1 MTKKDNIYNYFEG
14 KINDENPKANGF
26 ESTKPQNEKAERNLY
41 NDRINDIDK
50 EMNRRDSYQGI
61 KYNKKSA

>member
-1 MTKKDNIYNYFEG
+1 MISELVEPSWLIKKTTI
-14 KINDENPKANGF
+14 
-26 ESTKPQNEKAERNLY
+26 L
-41 NDRINDIDK
+41 NDIDK